1 MDGAERIPRMR
12 TAAKIVEEVK
22 RIDPETDLTESC
34 VRRLTKQGAFPV
46 VWAGSKALIN
56 LDDVLELLRLGTV
69 RPAEDTVPAVGG
81 IRRIDPRQT
90 KRKE

>member
-1 MDGAERIPRMR
+1 MMDGVACIPRMR

-22 RIDPETDLTESC
+22 KIDPETDLTESC

-56 LDDVLELLRLGTV
+56 LDDVLELLRLGTA
-69 RPAEDTVPAVGG
+69 RPATEPVPAVGG
-81 IRRIDPRQT
+81 IRRIDP
-90 KRKE
+90 KRTR

>member
-34 VRRLTKQGAFPV
+34 IRRLIKHEAFPV

-81 IRRIDPRQT
+81 IRRIDPRRT
-90 KRKE
+90 K

>member
-22 RIDPETDLTESC
+22 KIDPETDLTESC
-34 VRRLTKQGAFPV
+34 VRRLAKQGAFPV

-56 LDDVLELLRLGTV
+56 LDNVLELLRLGTSQAV
-69 RPAEDTVPAVGG
+69 ENAVPAVGG
-81 IRRIDPRQT
+81 IRRIDPKRT
-90 KRKE
+90 K

>member
-12 TAAKIVEEVK
+12 TAAKIVEEIK
-22 RIDPETDLTESC
+22 KIDPETDLTESC

-56 LDDVLELLRLGTV
+56 LDDVLDLLRLGTAQ
-69 RPAEDTVPAVGG
+69 PAEDAAPTVRG
-81 IRRIDPRQT
+81 IRRIDPKRT
-90 KRKE
+90 K